1 MELALADTVTITSD
15 NGREVVEVQENKN
28 YDFKNT
34 KRVTITFT
42 TRNSHMGTASGFLMC
57 YTWHEPGDS
66 VHSDLCTS
74 AEFEIEVDICKNKK
88 KKQLPKQCTLR
99 TNKKRKRKKRGKK
112 GGKKSSKRKHKNEI
126 K

>member
-42 TRNSHMGTASGFLMC
+42 TRNSHMGTGSGFLMC
-57 YTWHEPGDS
+57 YTWHEPGDL
-66 VHSDLCTS
+66 VPSDLCTS
-74 AEFEIEVDICKNKK
+74 AEFEIEVDICKKK
-88 KKQLPKQCTLR
+88 KKWVPKQCTLK

-112 GGKKSSKRKHKNEI
+112 GGKKKSKRKNKNEI